1 MTGKSIPGLPA
12 PFENA
17 YFRERALKAANRQK
31 KGHIL
36 ISGAKPDNGQGL
48 PLPYIH
54 DIPGLRRGSYPY
66 DYECEWGRFKYEY
79 ELGSYLFTPHNGQV
93 PPGWEHYDLQT
104 PIQPVTAVIDRARR
118 LATVRTKDREIVL
131 RDVPAGESPYNLLQQ
146 VNAALAQSC
155 QPFVAWRLEWVS
167 SEVDR
172 LWPEGVPQIRNEH
185 GSAYVTGYAHDDAG
199 NLIYLGMVGHKTVLE
214 SIRATVQA
222 RQPKRQRKKLFL
234 QGRPVYPLASH
245 YCQTWQHLPDYSAYH
260 ATLIADPA
268 LPGKWQPGEELVY
281 LLVFE
286 GELLDGST
294 PEIQARRMLT
304 SRLSETLPIPILDKW
319 HESLWE
325 AGQVEN
331 LIVGLLTAGDC
342 QEGYLVQLAETV
354 WKEVI
359 TRLLKGRKIQI
370 SGDH

>member
-1 MTGKSIPGLPA
+1 MTGKSLPGLPA
-12 PFENA
+12 PFENT

-31 KGHIL
+31 QGHIL
-36 ISGAKPDNGQGL
+36 ASGAKPDSGQGL

-93 PPGWEHYDLQT
+93 PPGWEQYDMQK

-118 LATVRTKDREIVL
+118 LATVTTPDREIVL
-131 RDVPAGESPYNLLQQ
+131 RDVPVGESSYNLLQQ

-155 QPFVAWRLEWVS
+155 QPFVAWRLEWIS
-167 SEVDR
+167 GEFDQ

-222 RQPKRQRKKLFL
+222 RQRRKLFL
-234 QGRPVYPLASH
+234 QGRPVYPLATH
-245 YCQTWQHLPDYSAYH
+245 YCQTWQHLPDYGAYH
-260 ATLIADPA
+260 ASLIADPA
-268 LPGKWQPGEELVY
+268 LKGKWQPGEEVVY
-281 LLVFE
+281 LLVFKGDMTDRE
-286 GELLDGST
+286 N
-294 PEIQARRMLT
+294 PEKHARQMLP
-304 SRLSETLPIPILDKW
+304 SRLSEALPIPVLREWAEI
-319 HESLWE
+319 LWE
-325 AGQVEN
+325 AGVEQG
-331 LIVGLLTAGDC
+331 LIGELTTGGDSSAGFS
-342 QEGYLVQLAETV
+342 VQLTEKIWAELLST
-354 WKEVI
+354 
-359 TRLLKGRKIQI
+359 LLKEEKIGI
-370 SGDH
+370 SV

>member
-1 MTGKSIPGLPA
+1 M
-12 PFENA
+12 
-17 YFRERALKAANRQK
+17 
-31 KGHIL
+31 
-36 ISGAKPDNGQGL
+36 

-66 DYECEWGRFKYEY
+66 DFECEWGRFKYEY
-79 ELGSYLFTPHNGQV
+79 EVSAYLYTTDNGQV
-93 PPGWEHYDLQT
+93 PPGWERYDLQA

-118 LATVRTKDREIVL
+118 LATVKTKDREIVL
-131 RDVPAGESPYNLLQQ
+131 RDVPVGESPYNLLQQ

-167 SEVDR
+167 SVVDR

-185 GSAYVTGYAHDDAG
+185 GSAYVTGYAHDEAG

-222 RQPKRQRKKLFL
+222 RQRKKLFL

-245 YCQTWQHLPDYSAYH
+245 YCQTWQHLPDYGAYH

-268 LPGKWQPGEELVY
+268 LPGKWQPGEEVIY

-286 GELLDGST
+286 GELSDVVT
-294 PEIQARRMLT
+294 PENQAIRLLST
-304 SRLSETLPIPILDKW
+304 RLSEALPIPIKDSW
-319 HESLWE
+319 AEALWE
-325 AGQVEN
+325 TGAVKDMIGE
-331 LIVGLLTAGDC
+331 LAFSGDC
-342 QEGYLVQLAETV
+342 LAGFGVNISETGWTEVVTKLQKEGKVE
-354 WKEVI
+354 I
-359 TRLLKGRKIQI
+359 R
-370 SGDH
+370 